1 MKGLKGKN
9 ALITGASS
17 GIGQA
22 IAIRLAQEGCN
33 IAINY
38 RKSPEAAEDTEEIA
52 LQKACGDIDNCNVK
66 SLLIQGDVSQEEDII
81 AVLVWMQYSLTS
93 LQTSLLKGER
103 L

>member
-9 ALITGASS
+9 ALITGATS

-38 RKSPEAAEDTEEIA
+38 RKSIEDVEDTEEMA
-52 LQKACGDIDNCNVK
+52 MQKACGDIDNCGVK
-66 SLLIQGDVSQEEDII
+66 SLPVQGDVSKEEDIVRMVNTVVEQFGSI
-81 AVLVWMQYSLTS
+81 DILINNA
-93 LQTSLLKGER
+93 GI
-103 L
+103 